1 MKRFL
6 MASLSTFTLS
16 ILVTP
21 VVHAE
26 TTPDE
31 LVNLARTGYLQE
43 QGIPSHNGLDHAVRL
58 GQLSAQ
64 DLVEAGIAGDR
75 LSPEMLNDTSYLS
88 GVEMQLRSLLSD

>member
-6 MASLSTFTLS
+6 MANLSTFTLS
-16 ILVTP
+16 ILVAP

-43 QGIPSHNGLDHAVRL
+43 QGIPSHNGLDHAVML

-75 LSPEMLNDTSYLS
+75 LSPEMLNDASYLS
-88 GVEMQLRSLLSD
+88 SVKMQLRSLLSD